1 MIITSRISTHAPRA
15 GSDYVFAVFFYA
27 VYISTHAPRAGSD
40 IERRE
45 AVGILY
51 ELFAWGLFAA
61 EKDGLLEGLSADDI
75 GKALDFPTP
84 KKRRMVVDALVSA
97 GYLDYEDGSY
107 YIHNWYEYAGKWNE
121 SREKN
126 RESVRKHR
134 QRKKEDQN
142 ADD

>member
-1 MIITSRISTHAPRA
+1 MPWFEAHDTLPRHPKTLKLA
-15 GSDYVFAVFFYA
+15 SLLN
-27 VYISTHAPRAGSD
+27 

-134 QRKKEDQN
+134 QRRRKPND
-142 ADD
+142 